1 MPTGDLDSRNLTAAP
16 FLVDEAAAAPWL
28 VITVVTG
35 ANVVGWVIV
44 LAGTVVAG
52 IVLIGVV
59 FPEIT
64 VSIVEAAIVSAGI
77 TVGVIVVP
85 GIVVV
90 YTTTDAS
97 SVIGMALPTPV
108 PVHWGGME
116 SVAVLGLADS
126 SFE

>member
-1 MPTGDLDSRNLTAAP
+1 MPTGDLDSENPTAVP

-28 VITVVTG
+28 VM
-35 ANVVGWVIV
+35 V
-44 LAGTVVAG
+44 LADTVVAG
-52 IVLIGVV
+52 IVLISIV

-64 VSIVEAAIVSAGI
+64 VSIVEAEIVEAGI
-77 TVGVIVVP
+77 VDVIP
-85 GIVVV
+85 P
-90 YTTTDAS
+90 S

-108 PVHWGGME
+108 AVHCGGME

>member
-1 MPTGDLDSRNLTAAP
+1 MPTGDLDSENPTAAP
-16 FLVDEAAAAPWL
+16 FLVDEAAAAPW
-28 VITVVTG
+28 VM
-35 ANVVGWVIV
+35 V

-52 IVLIGVV
+52 IVPISIV

-64 VSIVEAAIVSAGI
+64 VSIAEAAIAEAVD
-77 TVGVIVVP
+77 VIP
-85 GIVVV
+85 P
-90 YTTTDAS
+90 TDAS

-108 PVHWGGME
+108 AVHWGGME

>member
-1 MPTGDLDSRNLTAAP
+1 MPTGNFDSENPTAAP
-16 FLVDEAAAAPWL
+16 FLVDEAATVPWL
-28 VITVVTG
+28 VITVVTRG
-35 ANVVGWVIV
+35 NVVGWVIA
-44 LAGTVVAG
+44 LAGT
-52 IVLIGVV
+52 
-59 FPEIT
+59 
-64 VSIVEAAIVSAGI
+64 VEAAIVEADI
-77 TVGVIVVP
+77 TVD
-85 GIVVV
+85 V

>member
-1 MPTGDLDSRNLTAAP
+1 MRTGDLDSKNPTAAP
-16 FLVDEAAAAPWL
+16 FLVDEAVAAPWL
-28 VITVVTG
+28 VIPVVTG
-35 ANVVGWVIV
+35 ANVVGWVMV
-44 LAGTVVAG
+44 LAGTVMAS

-64 VSIVEAAIVSAGI
+64 VSIVEAAIVETGI
-77 TVGVIVVP
+77 TVDVVP
-85 GIVVV
+85 
-90 YTTTDAS
+90 TDAS

>member
-1 MPTGDLDSRNLTAAP
+1 MPTGDLDSENPTAAP
-16 FLVDEAAAAPWL
+16 FLVDEAAAAPW
-28 VITVVTG
+28 VM
-35 ANVVGWVIV
+35 V

-52 IVLIGVV
+52 IVPISIV

-64 VSIVEAAIVSAGI
+64 VSIAEAAIAE
-77 TVGVIVVP
+77 TVDVIP
-85 GIVVV
+85 P
-90 YTTTDAS
+90 TDAS

-108 PVHWGGME
+108 AVHWGGME

>member
-1 MPTGDLDSRNLTAAP
+1 MPTGDLDSENPTAAP
-16 FLVDEAAAAPWL
+16 FLVDEAAAAPW
-28 VITVVTG
+28 VM
-35 ANVVGWVIV
+35 V

-52 IVLIGVV
+52 IVPISIV

-64 VSIVEAAIVSAGI
+64 VSIVEAAIAEAVD
-77 TVGVIVVP
+77 VIP
-85 GIVVV
+85 P
-90 YTTTDAS
+90 TDAS

-108 PVHWGGME
+108 AVHWGGME

>member
-1 MPTGDLDSRNLTAAP
+1 MPTGDLDSENPTAAP
-16 FLVDEAAAAPWL
+16 FLVDEAAAAPW
-28 VITVVTG
+28 VM
-35 ANVVGWVIV
+35 V

-52 IVLIGVV
+52 IVPISTV

-64 VSIVEAAIVSAGI
+64 VSIVEAAIAEAG
-77 TVGVIVVP
+77 
-85 GIVVV
+85 
-90 YTTTDAS
+90 TDAS

-108 PVHWGGME
+108 AVHWGGME

>member
-1 MPTGDLDSRNLTAAP
+1 MPTGDLDSENPTAAP
-16 FLVDEAAAAPWL
+16 FLVDEAAAAPW
-28 VITVVTG
+28 VM
-35 ANVVGWVIV
+35 V

-52 IVLIGVV
+52 IVLISIV

-64 VSIVEAAIVSAGI
+64 VSIVEAAIAEAGV
-77 TVGVIVVP
+77 TVDVIP
-85 GIVVV
+85 P
-90 YTTTDAS
+90 TDAS

-108 PVHWGGME
+108 AVHWGGME

>member
-1 MPTGDLDSRNLTAAP
+1 MPTGDLNSKSPTAAP
-16 FLVDEAAAAPWL
+16 FLVGEAAAAPWL
-28 VITVVTG
+28 VM
-35 ANVVGWVIV
+35 V

-64 VSIVEAAIVSAGI
+64 D
-77 TVGVIVVP
+77 
-85 GIVVV
+85 
-90 YTTTDAS
+90 TDAS

-108 PVHWGGME
+108 AVHWGGME

-126 SFE
+126 LFE